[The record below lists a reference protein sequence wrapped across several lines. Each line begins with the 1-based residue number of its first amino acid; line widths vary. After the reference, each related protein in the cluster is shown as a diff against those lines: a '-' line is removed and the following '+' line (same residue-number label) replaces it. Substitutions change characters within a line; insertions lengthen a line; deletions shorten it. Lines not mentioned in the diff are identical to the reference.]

1 MISSISWIPKGV
13 SKPVLLV
20 DDPSQEED
28 LEENIPLQSSESTNK
43 DEDVVDLKSLPVN
56 NVVRDNIIQALKD
69 LHMERYDDEDETSDL
84 YYPHN
89 NMDPYLKDQNDSDSE
104 ELENMTIYPTDSV
117 IVCARTRV
125 KKVEGSD
132 NEDSFGVVEVWIR
145 EDREKN
151 MFLHHVIEI
160 SALPLCTAWL
170 DCPLQG
176 GERGNF
182 LAVGS
187 MEPNIEIFNVDVITR
202 DGKGKPC
209 MVLGSTE
216 DVKKKGKLKS
226 TKYKNDGH
234 SDSVLGLAWNK
245 EYRNII
251 ASASAD
257 KKVKIWDVVSGK
269 CEITMGHHTKEVQA
283 VAWNHH
289 SPWVLLTGSF
299 DGTVFLKDGRIPS
312 HDGCK
317 WKLNAKVESLAWD
330 PHSEHSFVVSLEN
343 GTVRLIDVR
352 TAKSDS
358 TELRATSTIEAHNN
372 KACTSVSYNLSA
384 PNLLA
389 TGSEDETVTVKAL
402 PLFVYSAGAVKLWDL
417 SHNQPSCVAS
427 YSPEVGSVYSVS
439 FSEDNPFLL
448 AIGGSKGNLRV
459 WDTQSYSGISQ
470 KYGNYMK

>member
-56 NVVRDNIIQALKD
+56 NVVCDNVIQGLKD
-69 LHMERYDDEDETSDL
+69 LHMERYDDEDETSDDL

-117 IVCARTRV
+117 IVCAHITRLMI
-125 KKVEGSD
+125 
-132 NEDSFGVVEVWIR
+132 NLLMLFQVWIR

-151 MFLHHVIEI
+151 MYLHHVIEI

-187 MEPNIEIFNVDVITR
+187 MEPNIEIFNLDVITR

-216 DVKKKGKLKS
+216 DVKKKGKKKP

-257 KKVKIWDVVSGK
+257 TKVKIWDMVSGK
-269 CEITMGHHTKEVQA
+269 CEITMTDHTDKVQA

-299 DGTVFLKDGRIPS
+299 DHNVFVKDGRAPS

-343 GTVRLIDVR
+343 GNVKLIDVR
-352 TAKSDS
+352 TAQSDS
-358 TELRATSTIEAHNN
+358 GSEFNANEHG
-372 KACTSVSYNLSA
+372 KAVTSVSYNLSA

-389 TGSEDETVTVKAL
+389 TGSEDETV
-402 PLFVYSAGAVKLWDL
+402 KLWDL

-427 YSPEVGSVYSVS
+427 YSPRVGPVYSVS

-448 AIGGSKGNLRV
+448 AIGGSKGDLRV
-459 WDTQSYSGISQ
+459 WDTQSYSGISE